1 VESEAQGIKDHLRLL
16 LARTKK
22 MQASQKSAES
32 WLKYIPPQQVI
43 DDATSK
49 IEGWPEYA
57 NRVILMTPQDKLL
70 NFELVWRDPQPI
82 WTSKSGRIVQIGDAA
97 HTFLPS
103 SGNGANQAMEDAI
116 SLAKCLQI
124 AGNDNIGEATK
135 VHNKLR

>member
-1 VESEAQGIKDHLRLL
+1 
-16 LARTKK
+16 
-22 MQASQKSAES
+22 MQASQKSSES
-32 WLKYIPPQQVI
+32 WSKYIPPQQVI

-49 IEGWPEYA
+49 IEGWPKYA

-124 AGNDNIGEATK
+124 AGKDNIGEATK